1 MPKKELKD
9 NLEKEVPVINREE
22 KPVVV
27 EKVKRKPS
35 KWILDVKQYQAK
47 NNLTYKEAMVKLSQS
62 RRLAKKE

>member
-9 NLEKEVPVINREE
+9 NLEKEETIITREE
-22 KPVVV
+22 KPVV

-35 KWILDVKQYQAK
+35 KWILDVKDYQAK
-47 NNLTYKEAMVKLSQS
+47 NNVSYKEAMVKLSQE

>member
-9 NLEKEVPVINREE
+9 NLEKEEPVISREE
-22 KPVVV
+22 KPVV

-35 KWILDVKQYQAK
+35 KWILDVKDYQAK
-47 NNLTYKEAMVKLSQS
+47 NNVSYKEAMVKLSQE

>member
-9 NLEKEVPVINREE
+9 NLEKEEPVINREE
-22 KPVVV
+22 KPV

-35 KWILDVKQYQAK
+35 KWILDVKDYQAK
-47 NNLTYKEAMVKLSQS
+47 NNVSYKEAMVKLSQE